1 MDIKAKPL
9 GEIEPQAWVDL
20 HEDPLV
26 LIDSQYTIIAANQA
40 YAAAYG
46 GEIASVVGR
55 KCHAVSHRSDEPC
68 HHHGEDCPHRTVFAT
83 GRPAEVVHV
92 HFDHAGHPDKVRL
105 SAQPLHSDGQVLF
118 MAERIRRV
126 PQQSRA
132 AYADLVGLS
141 PAFTTMMRE
150 LADAAGSDIAV
161 LLGGETGAGKEMAAR
176 YLHHNGPQSR
186 GPFVVVDC
194 TAIPESLFEAELFG
208 HVKGAFTG
216 PSASRQGLVEAA
228 DSGTLFLDEIGDLP
242 LALQSKLLRF
252 AESGEYRSLGSNQI
266 RRSNCRIISASNK
279 ALRPLMAT
287 GGFRSDLFFRL
298 AGIEIWVPA
307 LRERGGDASL
317 IAQEL
322 LSSLSQGRLQLS
334 ISARAALDAQPF
346 PGNVRELRNLMRRVA
361 HRHEAGVLQ
370 SQDLGLGTS
379 DTGRAPGP
387 LLTDGPPLR
396 RTDRPG
402 DRQDDRLGDGAG
414 VQSARSLAQQ
424 VRRLCGCGMTR
435 REVARSLGVSER
447 TVYRH
452 LAGASIAGRVAG
464 EGPASE
470 GSAREAGP
478 IDVER
483 ANRSV

>member
-1 MDIKAKPL
+1 MDMKTRPL

-20 HEDPLV
+20 HDDPLV
-26 LIDSQYTIIAANQA
+26 LIDSQYTIIAANRA

-46 GEIASVVGR
+46 AEIASVVGR
-55 KCHAVSHRSDEPC
+55 KCHSVSHRSDEPC
-68 HHHGEDCPHRTVFAT
+68 HRHGEDCPHRTVFAT

-105 SAQPLHSDGQVLF
+105 SAQPLHSDGRVLF

-208 HVKGAFTG
+208 HSKGAFTG

-242 LALQSKLLRF
+242 LAMQSKLLRF
-252 AESGEYRSLGSNQI
+252 AESVEYRGLGSNQI

-279 ALRPLMAT
+279 ALRPLMAA

-307 LRERGGDASL
+307 LRDRGGDASL

-322 LSSLSQGRLQLS
+322 LSSMSQGRLQLS
-334 ISARAALDAQPF
+334 ATARAALDAQPF

-361 HRHEAGVLQ
+361 HRHEAGVLH
-370 SQDLGLGTS
+370 SQDLGLGS
-379 DTGRAPGP
+379 LDAGRLPGRP
-387 LLTDGPPLR
+387 VTEGPRMRLTEGPGDRLV
-396 RTDRPG
+396 DRPG
-402 DRQDDRLGDGAG
+402 DDSGR
-414 VQSARSLAQQ
+414 QSARSLAQQ

-452 LAGASIAGRVAG
+452 LAGAPIAGQATG
-464 EGPASE
+464 AATASEGPAPE
-470 GSAREAGP
+470 TGP
-478 IDVER
+478 TDV
-483 ANRSV
+483 

>member
-1 MDIKAKPL
+1 MDTKVRQL
-9 GEIEPQAWVDL
+9 GAIETQAWVDL

-26 LIDSQYTIIAANQA
+26 LIDSQYTIMAANQA

-46 GEIASVVGR
+46 GEIASVVGQ

-68 HHHGEDCPHRTVFAT
+68 HRHGENCPHRTVFAT

-105 SAQPLHSDGQVLF
+105 SAQPLHSEGQVLF

-176 YLHHNGPQSR
+176 YLHHNGPQAR

-208 HVKGAFTG
+208 HAKGAFTG
-216 PSASRQGLVEAA
+216 PTSSRQGLVEAA

-242 LALQSKLLRF
+242 LSLQSKLLRF
-252 AESGEYRSLGSNQI
+252 AESGEFRGLGSNQI

-322 LSSLSQGRLQLS
+322 LSSLTQGRLQLS
-334 ISARAALDAQPF
+334 IAARAALDAQPF

-361 HRHEAGVLQ
+361 HRHETGVLQ
-370 SQDLGLGTS
+370 SQDLGLGPS
-379 DTGRAPGP
+379 DSGRVPGP
-387 LLTDGPPLR
+387 PVADSLPLQHVGG
-396 RTDRPG
+396 PG
-402 DRQDDRLGDGAG
+402 DRQNDGLGGGAG
-414 VQSARSLAQQ
+414 PQATRFLAQQ

-435 REVARSLGVSER
+435 REVARCLGVSER

-452 LAGASIAGRVAG
+452 LAGEPITGRPSQASTAS
-464 EGPASE
+464 EGPAP
-470 GSAREAGP
+470 EAGR
-478 IDVER
+478 IDV
-483 ANRSV
+483 